1 MFEGNFL
8 ITVLVAFPIAMVVI
22 RLGIFDSVAYKFG
35 TERSLTTRIWA
46 LFLTIITVGIIMGLG
61 LLVEYFLSITQI

>member
-1 MFEGNFL
+1 MFGGNFL

-22 RLGIFDSVAYKFG
+22 RLGIFNNVAYKFG
-35 TERSLTTRIWA
+35 TQRSLTTRVWA

-61 LLVEYFLSITQI
+61 LLVEAITEL

>member
-1 MFEGNFL
+1 MFGGSFW
-8 ITVLVAFPIAMVVI
+8 ITTLVAFGIAMVVI

-35 TERSLTTRIWA
+35 TQRSLTTRAWA

-61 LLVEYFLSITQI
+61 LLVEAITGL

>member
-1 MFEGNFL
+1 L

-35 TERSLTTRIWA
+35 TQHSLTTRVWA

-61 LLVEYFLSITQI
+61 LLVEFVLALPG

>member
-1 MFEGNFL
+1 M

-35 TERSLTTRIWA
+35 TQRSLTTRVWA

-61 LLVEYFLSITQI
+61 LLVEFVLALPG

>member
-22 RLGIFDSVAYKFG
+22 RLGIFNSVAYKFG
-35 TERSLTTRIWA
+35 TELSLTTKAWA

-61 LLVEYFLSITQI
+61 LLVEFVLALPG

>member
-1 MFEGNFL
+1 MFGGSFW
-8 ITVLVAFPIAMVVI
+8 ITTLVAFGIAMIVI

-35 TERSLTTRIWA
+35 TQRSLTTRAWA

-61 LLVEYFLSITQI
+61 LLVEAITGL

>member
-1 MFEGNFL
+1 M

-22 RLGIFDSVAYKFG
+22 RLGIFNNVAYKFG
-35 TERSLTTRIWA
+35 TQRSLTTRVWT

-61 LLVEYFLSITQI
+61 LLVEFVLALPG

>member
-1 MFEGNFL
+1 MFGGSFW
-8 ITVLVAFPIAMVVI
+8 ITTLVAFGIAMVVI

-35 TERSLTTRIWA
+35 TQRSLTTRVWA

-61 LLVEYFLSITQI
+61 LLVEAITGL

>member
-35 TERSLTTRIWA
+35 TQRSLTTRAWA

-61 LLVEYFLSITQI
+61 LLVEFVLALPG